1 MPLNAVCG
9 DCGRSF
15 TSLQARQQHMNALGH
30 RSPEYECDTCDRYFD
45 SWEDAAQHMNMQG
58 HWGDQFLRSTEV
70 SCEFC
75 FDFFDDIEQHEVDC
89 HCYCRPCD
97 RHFLNSNNIS
107 QHLKSRVHL
116 GANLSCPFCRKA
128 YTVATGIAHHL
139 ESGACPNAPVDRQ
152 LLYRAIAR
160 YDERGQFTN
169 KHVQQVTYAVTDR
182 AYNSLINAWECYLC
196 HRAFNLRSSLNQHL
210 NSPAHQQA
218 LYHCPSTR
226 CGREFS
232 TAGGLFNHLESETC
246 GAMRFDD
253 VQRHAQAMMNPDRL
267 LNYY

>member
-1 MPLNAVCG
+1 MLAAKGFAIRNAGDASISNRKPTLRRNMFMPLNAVCG

-30 RSPEYECDTCDRYFD
+30 RSPEATGGTSSSALQKCPAN
-45 SWEDAAQHMNMQG
+45 SV
-58 HWGDQFLRSTEV
+58 ST
-70 SCEFC
+70 SST
-75 FDFFDDIEQHEVDC
+75 I
-89 HCYCRPCD
+89 
-97 RHFLNSNNIS
+97 LNNT
-107 QHLKSRVHL
+107 RWT
-116 GANLSCPFCRKA
+116 ATA
-128 YTVATGIAHHL
+128 TVA
-139 ESGACPNAPVDRQ
+139 
-152 LLYRAIAR
+152 
-160 YDERGQFTN
+160 
-169 KHVQQVTYAVTDR
+169 HVTDLTYAVTDR

-232 TAGGLFNHLESETC
+232 MAGGLFNHLESETC